1 MRDQWHFEVFVPF
14 FDLSFRYLL
23 LYTFCLIFGD
33 LAKVNKNMFSCSFTV
48 PLKDFVNTTLEH
60 KKWFSYFCLIWTFQ
74 KIFQNIWQS
83 DWFLPNET
91 FGKAWFSV
99 CISKDYFLVT
109 LNETYATTTF
119 KKKIKKK
126 NLWLRGDTLTSKST
140 RVHGTNLIDL
150 GDQRLSQTFFLTAF
164 WLPHSQ
170 L

>member
-1 MRDQWHFEVFVPF
+1 MTLWSSCAF
-14 FDLSFRYLL
+14 FWSIFSLSFALYFLSYLWR
-23 LYTFCLIFGD
+23 LY
-33 LAKVNKNMFSCSFTV
+33 V
-48 PLKDFVNTTLEH
+48 PLKEFVNTTLEH

-83 DWFLPNET
+83 DWFLSNET

-99 CISKDYFLVT
+99 CIFKDYFLVT